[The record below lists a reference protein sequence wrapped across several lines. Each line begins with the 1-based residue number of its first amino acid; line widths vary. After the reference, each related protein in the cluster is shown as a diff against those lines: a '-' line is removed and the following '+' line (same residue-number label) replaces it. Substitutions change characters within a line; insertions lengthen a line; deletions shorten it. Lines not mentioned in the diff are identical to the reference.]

1 MKVNLI
7 KQNLPLE
14 TENQQ
19 MKSESHHFIA
29 IPFVHSRAMYIAILL
44 IHILVIWFALQIE
57 PAHPEGV
64 TYALL
69 ALHFITIVMGIWIS
83 IQPYEHRRQVLS
95 LLFHAYYGL
104 LTSVDL
110 LFISGKLI
118 HTFFNVTA
126 WWMYALL
133 GVIYIGAGLEISTA
147 GKWRPILTSQ
157 QRDCLDKK
165 IVTAEQVKK
174 REKRFTNA
182 SLIILCPL
190 ALLFVLPYTTTR
202 QISMVFLLFVTALL
216 FLLFVRQLSLYKTA
230 RKHPTWIVYQI
241 QRKQRRKSVGG

>member
-133 GVIYIGAGLEISTA
+133 GVIYVGAGLEISTA
-147 GKWRPILTSQ
+147 GKWRPILSSQ
-157 QRDCLDKK
+157 QRDCLDRK

-174 REKRFTNA
+174 RENGLQMHHSLFYVHWLYYLFYLTQQQDRLAWYFFYLLQHYYFYYLYVSCPSIRRLANIRLGLFTKYREN
-182 SLIILCPL
+182 SDGN
-190 ALLFVLPYTTTR
+190 
-202 QISMVFLLFVTALL
+202 Q
-216 FLLFVRQLSLYKTA
+216 
-230 RKHPTWIVYQI
+230 
-241 QRKQRRKSVGG
+241 